1 MDNKVAQTH
10 TNTSNRAKKKDP
22 KDKQDKKVVFKG
34 VLDTPF
40 RITWPSVPINTQA
53 SILEGVLQSLR
64 KTTASS
70 GANGHP
76 TSRKRKRRTGAED
89 TDFRPDTKEMHTTP
103 ATHFIHGINAVT
115 RRLESDIRCLSTH
128 HISTETLTK
137 ETRELAPLKF
147 IFVCRA
153 DVNPSLIVDHLPHL
167 VAAYNSRKRTPVLL
181 APLPEGAEKA
191 IADILGVRRAAVLAV
206 DAQFDMAEIVQ
217 DLLQT
222 VPPLRASWLS
232 IGDQQSFIPTHTKHL
247 RTTAPKDMKAAKLLR
262 TEERSR
268 TKKLKG
274 NQDTNG

>member
-1 MDNKVAQTH
+1 
-10 TNTSNRAKKKDP
+10 
-22 KDKQDKKVVFKG
+22 
-34 VLDTPF
+34 
-40 RITWPSVPINTQA
+40 
-53 SILEGVLQSLR
+53 
-64 KTTASS
+64 
-70 GANGHP
+70 
-76 TSRKRKRRTGAED
+76 
-89 TDFRPDTKEMHTTP
+89 MHTTP

-181 APLPEGAEKA
+181 VPLPEGAEKA

-206 DAQFDMAEIVQ
+206 DVIFVALVFLIFITLTQLSQAQFDMAEIVQ